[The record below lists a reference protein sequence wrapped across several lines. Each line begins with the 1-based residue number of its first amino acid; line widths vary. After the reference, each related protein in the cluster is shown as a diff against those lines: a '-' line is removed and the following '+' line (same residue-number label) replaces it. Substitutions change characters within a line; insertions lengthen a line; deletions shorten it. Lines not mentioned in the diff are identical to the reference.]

1 MKKFFLLKN
10 LMLLLFSLIILSC
23 SREEELA
30 NPQSTTSESNKF
42 IRTPDGKIVTEIPK
56 DVFEMIKKD
65 LVSEGKKDLLN
76 ELSKKYESS
85 DNKMELISK
94 YANVESNKTT
104 TAVTFTYNGHVEN
117 IGWQGWTN
125 LGYMTG
131 TNGQSLRLEGIQFSS
146 STYFNFQARGYVQN
160 RGWLPYVG
168 LNETVGTSEQRTRME
183 AIQINVPSTYAT
195 NVYYQAYMEN
205 NGWMPLVS
213 NNQIAGIMHQSLRME
228 AFRMYMYI
236 II

>member
-1 MKKFFLLKN
+1 MKTFFQLES

-23 SREEELA
+23 SRGEELT
-30 NPQSTTSESNKF
+30 NPQNPTSENDKF
-42 IRTPDGKIVTEIPK
+42 IRTPDGKIVTELPK
-56 DVFEMIKKD
+56 DVFEMITKD
-65 LVSEGKKDLLN
+65 LVSEGKESLLN
-76 ELSKKYESS
+76 ELSKKYELAN
-85 DNKMELISK
+85 NKMELIDK
-94 YANVESNKTT
+94 YADREINQ
-104 TAVTFTYNGHVEN
+104 TATSITFTYNGHIEN

-131 TNGQSLRLEGIQFSS
+131 TTGQSLRLEGIQFSS

-160 RGWLPYVG
+160 KGWLPYVG

-213 NNQIAGIMHQSLRME
+213 NNQTAGIMHQSLRME